1 MKTPDIPANEKSRL
15 ETLRAQ
21 NILDTPNEER
31 FDRLTR
37 MVKRIFD
44 VPIAIVSLIDENRQW
59 FKSCIGLDVTETS
72 RDVSFCGH
80 AILGQEIFMIENA
93 TLDSR
98 FHDNPLVTGDPN
110 IRFYAGCPLQAANG
124 EQLGTLCIIDNK
136 PRTLSQEEL
145 ETLKDFAAMAEREI
159 AAVQLATIDELTQI
173 SNRRGFMMLAE
184 HGLNLCI
191 RQKIPASL
199 VFFDLNKFKQI
210 NDDYGH
216 AEGDKALIIF
226 SDYIKNNLRESDLF
240 ARVGGDEFVV
250 LFTNTTKKQA
260 EDVITK
266 SILLLEKY
274 NKTSQESYDI
284 SFSYGIVD
292 YNPLHHHGV
301 EALMADGDEKMYALK
316 KKRMSH

>member
-1 MKTPDIPANEKSRL
+1 MKAPDTPSNEASRL
-15 ETLRAQ
+15 QTLRAQ

-37 MVKRIFD
+37 MIKRIFD

-59 FKSCIGLDVTETS
+59 FKSCIGLDVSETS

-80 AILGQEIFMIENA
+80 AILGQEIFIIENA

-110 IRFYAGCPLQAANG
+110 IRFYAGCPLKAVDG
-124 EQLGTLCIIDNK
+124 SQLGTLCIIDTQ
-136 PRTLSQEEL
+136 PRTLIHEEL

-184 HGLNLCI
+184 HGLNLCV

-250 LFTNTTKKQA
+250 LFTNTEKKQA
-260 EDVITK
+260 EDVILK
-266 SILLLEKY
+266 SLLLLEKH
-274 NKTSQESYDI
+274 NKNSSEKYEI

-292 YNPLHHHGV
+292 YNPLHHHSV
-301 EALMADGDEKMYALK
+301 DDLMADGDQKMYLRK
-316 KKRMSH
+316 KKKLKH